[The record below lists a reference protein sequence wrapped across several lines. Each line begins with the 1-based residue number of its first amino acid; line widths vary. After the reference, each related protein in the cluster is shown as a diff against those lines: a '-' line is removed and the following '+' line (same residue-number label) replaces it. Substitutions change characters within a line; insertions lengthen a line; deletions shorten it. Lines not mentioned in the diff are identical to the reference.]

1 MSKIEIGILVLTALA
16 LIGLIYLLAVGQS
29 TDVLL
34 PIVTALVAW
43 LLGKKNP
50 EIVGALGGK
59 KK

>member
-1 MSKIEIGILVLTALA
+1 MSKIEIGILVLAALG
-16 LIGLIYLLAVGQS
+16 LIGLIYLLAVGQN

-50 EIVGALGGK
+50 EIAGFIGGK
-59 KK
+59 K